1 MDYKLGPNFI
11 YRITID
17 LVKSQFSP
25 KAINTLVLLI
35 FLLIFS
41 NLNSQQMK
49 LEYHVKFSTNE
60 IKIDGIADE
69 DSWKTA
75 NKMNTNW
82 QHFPKENNQFNN
94 PTEVRILFDN
104 ENIYLLC
111 KSFSK
116 SKDYVIPSLKWDF
129 SGAASDKVNFL
140 FDTFSDGNNAYVFG
154 SNMLG
159 VKSDMLVSNGGIGS
173 ARSDINRTWNGN
185 FDVEGKIYEGY
196 YLIEMKIPLSTLN
209 YPENSKSWRFNF
221 FRFDTEENQRTTWT
235 RIPQE
240 FNDYNLAFMGE
251 IIFERPLNKSKGKTW
266 LIPFVN
272 GFTEKDFSENKSNK
286 NLKYGLDIRIPL
298 KSELNL
304 DVTFNSDFSQAEIDD
319 EIVNFTRFEFKM
331 PEKRQFFV
339 ENNDIYTNF
348 GEDLM
353 MNPFFSRRIGLARN
367 KQGDLI
373 ENKILSGIRV
383 SGKINNNLK
392 LGFLNMLTDEDLSND
407 IPMNLNS
414 VISLHQRVFKRSLV
428 KFIFVSRQ
436 NTQDYEFVNYED
448 QFNRVA
454 GIEYDLMTEKN
465 KWNGRAYFY
474 KSFENVKKDDNT
486 SAGFTINRT
495 TRNHKLKINYHYLG
509 DDFRSDL
516 GFMRRKGVSKL
527 KPHYIY
533 TIYPKNTNLNAIS
546 FRYQYVLYYKHND
559 QIENIHYNSSWL
571 DSKIRFKN
579 QSEFSLKYIN
589 RTEYIPYDFDPTGVD
604 PLNKIKGE
612 KNYYSEFFEAEYSS
626 NPSKDFIYELSCE
639 TGKFFGG
646 RIVSLRK
653 ELYYRIQ
660 PKLVASLK
668 LNYDKIK
675 LGLKFPTKNI
685 FLASSKFDFTFTKT
699 LYWATI
705 FQYSSQSDNFGINS
719 RLQWRF
725 KGLSNLYL
733 IYNDNY
739 FVQNELIPRRRGVN
753 LKLVHW
759 F

>member
-1 MDYKLGPNFI
+1 MYYKLCPNFI

-25 KAINTLVLLI
+25 KAIKTLVLLI
-35 FLLIFS
+35 FLLILS

-69 DSWKTA
+69 DSWGTA

-82 QHFPKENNQFNN
+82 QHFPNENNQFNN
-94 PTEVRILFDN
+94 PTEVRILFDS

-173 ARSDINRTWNGN
+173 AKSDINKTWNGN
-185 FDVEGKIYEGY
+185 FDVEGKVYEGY

-221 FRFDTEENQRTTWT
+221 FRFDAEEKQRTTWT

-272 GFTEKDFSENKSNK
+272 GLTEKDFSENKSDN

-392 LGFLNMLTDEDLSND
+392 LGFLNMLTDEDLSNN

-495 TRNHKLKINYHYLG
+495 TRNHKLRINYHYLG

-533 TIYPKNTNLNAIS
+533 TIYPKNSNLNAIS
-546 FRYQYVLYYKHND
+546 FRYQHVIYYKHND

-571 DSKIRFKN
+571 DSKILFKN
-579 QSEFSLKYIN
+579 QSEFSLKYQN

-626 NPSKDFIYELSCE
+626 NPSKDFIYELSCR

-675 LGLKFPTKNI
+675 LGSKFPTKNI

>member
-1 MDYKLGPNFI
+1 MI
-11 YRITID
+11 SI
-17 LVKSQFSP
+17 
-25 KAINTLVLLI
+25 
-35 FLLIFS
+35 
-41 NLNSQQMK
+41 LNSQQNK
-49 LEYHVKFSTNE
+49 LDYHVKFSLNE
-60 IKIDGIADE
+60 IIIDGIADE
-69 DSWKTA
+69 NSWKTA
-75 NKMNTNW
+75 KKMNANW
-82 QHFPKENNQFNN
+82 QHFPNETNEFKN

-116 SKDYVIPSLKWDF
+116 TNDYVIPSLKWDF

-140 FDTFSDGNNAYVFG
+140 FDTFSDGNNAYMFG

-159 VKSDMLVSNGGIGS
+159 VKSDILVANGGIGS
-173 ARSDINRTWNGN
+173 SRLDINRTWNGN
-185 FDVEGKIYEGY
+185 FDVEGKVYDGY

-221 FRFDTEENQRTTWT
+221 FRFDTEENQRTTWA

-240 FNDYNLAFMGE
+240 FKGYNLAFMGE
-251 IIFERPLNKSKGKTW
+251 ITFERPLNNSKGKTW
-266 LIPFVN
+266 LIPFIN
-272 GFTEKDFSENKSNK
+272 GFTEKNFSENKSENDF
-286 NLKYGLDIRIPL
+286 KYGLDIRVPL

-348 GEDLM
+348 GENLM
-353 MNPFFSRRIGLARN
+353 MNPFFSRRIGLAKN
-367 KQGDLI
+367 SQGDLV
-373 ENKILSGIRV
+373 ENKILSGIRI

-392 LGFLNMLTDEDLSND
+392 LGFLNMLTDEDLSNN

-428 KFIFVSRQ
+428 KFIFVNRQ
-436 NTQDYEFVNYED
+436 NTKDYEFVNYED
-448 QFNRVA
+448 IFNRVA
-454 GIEYDLMTEKN
+454 GIEYDLITEKN
-465 KWNGRAYFY
+465 KWNGRAYLY
-474 KSFENVKKDDNT
+474 KSFENVEKDDNT
-486 SAGFTINRT
+486 SAGFTIDRT
-495 TRNHKLKINYHYLG
+495 TRNHNLRINYHYLG

-527 KPHYIY
+527 KPHYQY
-533 TIYPKNTNLNAIS
+533 TIYPKHSNLNSIS
-546 FRYQYVLYYKHND
+546 FRYQYVFYYKHAD
-559 QIENIHYNSSWL
+559 QVENIHFNTSHLNSTF
-571 DSKIRFKN
+571 RFIN
-579 QSEFSLKYIN
+579 QSEFSLRYQN

-604 PLNKIKGE
+604 PLNEIKGE
-612 KNYYSEFFEAEYSS
+612 KNYYSEYFEAQYSS
-626 NPSKDFIYELSCE
+626 NPSEDFIYELSCE
-639 TGKFFGG
+639 TGKFYGG
-646 RIVSLRK
+646 RIFSLRK
-653 ELYYRIQ
+653 NLYYRVQ
-660 PKLVASLK
+660 PKLVSSLK

-675 LGLKFPTKNI
+675 LGPNYPTTNI
-685 FLASSKFDFTFTKT
+685 FLARSKFDFTFSKT
-699 LYWATI
+699 LYWATV
-705 FQYSSQSDNFGINS
+705 FQYGSQSDNFGINS

-739 FVQNELIPRRRGVN
+739 LVENELIPRRRGLN